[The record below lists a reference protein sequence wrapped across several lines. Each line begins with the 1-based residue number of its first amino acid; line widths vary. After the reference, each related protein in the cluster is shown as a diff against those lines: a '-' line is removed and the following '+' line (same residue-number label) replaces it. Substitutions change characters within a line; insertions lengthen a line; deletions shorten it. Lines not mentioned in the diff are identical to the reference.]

1 VAFVTMVI
9 KLSIVWPL
17 VDRWGALGAGIAA
30 AIAFTTQAALLYW
43 RLSTH
48 GSRPQMGLSL
58 VPAAAGSVAMVPILL
73 TGLSLISA
81 LMSAGLAFV
90 LTWTTAARWLDPAS
104 LQRVSAI
111 VRR

>member
-1 VAFVTMVI
+1 
-9 KLSIVWPL
+9 
-17 VDRWGALGAGIAA
+17 
-30 AIAFTTQAALLYW
+30 
-43 RLSTH
+43 
-48 GSRPQMGLSL
+48 
-58 VPAAAGSVAMVPILL
+58 MVPILL